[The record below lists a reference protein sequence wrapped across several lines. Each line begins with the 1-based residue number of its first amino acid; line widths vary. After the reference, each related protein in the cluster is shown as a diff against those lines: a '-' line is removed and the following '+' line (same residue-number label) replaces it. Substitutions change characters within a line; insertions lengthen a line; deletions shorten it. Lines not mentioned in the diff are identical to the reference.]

1 MIAFLNGRMAGH
13 THDTAFIDVQGVGY
27 ALGMPATDL
36 AKLPERGEPVTVFTY
51 MAVRED
57 AIALYGF
64 LTQEAKALFMR
75 LISVSGI
82 GPKVACAALSAFKP
96 EELIAAIQSQDIKAV
111 STIPGVGKKTAQRMI
126 LELKG
131 SLESESPETLFGQ
144 QAAEAARV
152 LQGARD
158 ALMSMGFTLQEADLA
173 LKGAPESAETESA
186 LLQFALRKLG
196 A

>member
-1 MIAFLNGRMAGH
+1 
-13 THDTAFIDVQGVGY
+13 
-27 ALGMPATDL
+27 
-36 AKLPERGEPVTVFTY
+36 
-51 MAVRED
+51 
-57 AIALYGF
+57 
-64 LTQEAKALFMR
+64 
-75 LISVSGI
+75 
-82 GPKVACAALSAFKP
+82 
-96 EELIAAIQSQDIKAV
+96 
-111 STIPGVGKKTAQRMI
+111 MI

-131 SLESESPETLFGQ
+131 SLASESAETLFGQ
-144 QAAEAARV
+144 QAAEAAQL